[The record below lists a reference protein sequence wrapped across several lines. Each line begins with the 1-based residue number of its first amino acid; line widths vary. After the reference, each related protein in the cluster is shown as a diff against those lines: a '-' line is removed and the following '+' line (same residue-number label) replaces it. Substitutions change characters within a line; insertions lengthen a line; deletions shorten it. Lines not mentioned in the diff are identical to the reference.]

1 MVASSLH
8 CGCLTVSRL
17 ISVVTA
23 GKVVHMV
30 QNNIPW
36 VSINTINR
44 LEVKDG
50 VLHPRTTQKH
60 SAILSYQCA
69 IS

>member
-1 MVASSLH
+1 MVLSSLH

-23 GKVVHMV
+23 GKVVHTV

-36 VSINTINR
+36 VRINTINQ

-50 VLHPRTTQKH
+50 VLHPRTTQQH
-60 SAILSYQCA
+60 RTILSY
-69 IS
+69 